1 MIFRFSVRRSFLR
14 KTALTAFFFLV
25 IGFHQIPLSA
35 QGGSPSLVFSPS
47 SLSFPTTPV
56 GSISAEQLVKIT
68 NNGSAPAIFSA
79 VFVPSNY
86 AIDWNPPTSLKACS
100 QTLDAGPNL
109 LAGAPCAIGITFRPT
124 TAPVVIEPRTG
135 TVPVLGID
143 LCPPCMDFFYKL
155 PLSGSTGS
163 GPVLS
168 FSPNRLVFPPTAA
181 GSVSAPIDVTVKNT
195 GTATATISGL
205 PTSAIFKLAS
215 NPAGTSA
222 CPPSIAAGATCTLSF
237 TFNPP
242 ATAAAGTVL
251 TADPLADT
259 PNGLNILLAPQPGE
273 KDGASYSLSAS
284 GTVTAQVI
292 APAVTLSSSTLNFT
306 AAAGDRMSQMLTI
319 TNSGSP

>member
-1 MIFRFSVRRSFLR
+1 MIFRFSVRRRSLR
-14 KTALTAFFFLV
+14 KVALTAFLFLV

-68 NNGSAPAIFSA
+68 NNGSAPAIFSD

-109 LAGAPCAIGITFRPT
+109 LAGASCAIGITFRPT

-135 TVPVLGID
+135 AAPVLGID

-155 PLSGSTGS
+155 PLSGTTGS

-181 GSVSAPIDVTVKNT
+181 GSVCTPIER
-195 GTATATISGL
+195 
-205 PTSAIFKLAS
+205 
-215 NPAGTSA
+215 
-222 CPPSIAAGATCTLSF
+222 AAHTT
-237 TFNPP
+237 
-242 ATAAAGTVL
+242 
-251 TADPLADT
+251 T
-259 PNGLNILLAPQPGE
+259 PRH
-273 KDGASYSLSAS
+273 
-284 GTVTAQVI
+284 
-292 APAVTLSSSTLNFT
+292 APASRL
-306 AAAGDRMSQMLTI
+306 
-319 TNSGSP
+319 